1 MRLNLPV
8 TQNEYPVRDDVVI
21 VSHTDLKGRIT
32 YANDD
37 FCEYAGMTREE
48 LLGQPHNVIRH
59 PDMPPEAFR
68 DLWATI
74 KAGHV
79 WQGIVKNRR
88 KNGDHY
94 WVKATTKRPG
104 DARDRHDG
112 HDQDRR
118 HDRQGLKM
126 AHHSEEAARLLER
139 TAQEIAAML
148 QQFRT

>member
-21 VSHTDLKGRIT
+21 VSHTDRKGRIT
-32 YANDD
+32 FVNDD

-74 KAGHV
+74 KAGDV

-88 KNGDHY
+88 VVQPFFCKFP
-94 WVKATTKRPG
+94 WCW
-104 DARDRHDG
+104 
-112 HDQDRR
+112 
-118 HDRQGLKM
+118 
-126 AHHSEEAARLLER
+126 S
-139 TAQEIAAML
+139 
-148 QQFRT
+148 